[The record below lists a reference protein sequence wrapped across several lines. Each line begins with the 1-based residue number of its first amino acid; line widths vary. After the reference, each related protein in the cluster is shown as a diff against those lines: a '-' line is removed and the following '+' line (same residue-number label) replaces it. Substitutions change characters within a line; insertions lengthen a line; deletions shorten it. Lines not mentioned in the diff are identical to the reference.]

1 MTQNYQSL
9 DFYSLRDL
17 YKSRKSN
24 PTEVI
29 KRILERI
36 SEVDD
41 SGIWISKVPESDVLH
56 ATNCLADQDPDSMA
70 LYGLPFAI
78 KDNID
83 FSGLP
88 TTAGC
93 PDYSFEPSFSSP
105 VVEKLIK
112 AGAIL
117 LGKTNMDQFATG
129 LVGTRSPYGI
139 CKNAINPKYISGGS
153 SSGSAVAVSKG
164 LVSFSLGTDTA
175 GSGRVPAAFN
185 NIVGL
190 KPTRG
195 MISNRG
201 VVPACR
207 SLDCLSIF
215 ALNTSDASEVME
227 IAKGFD
233 SNDPY
238 SRAQLNLSKKV
249 DIEITNIKLGVPHTD
264 DIDFFGNIETKN
276 LFIQT
281 IEIIKK
287 LNVKIVEIDFEPF
300 LEVAKLLYEGP
311 WVAERYQA
319 IRMFFDNNPESIHP
333 ITRAIIEEGKKP
345 IAADAFAAE
354 YRLRELGRKIE
365 TVWSQIDMVLSPTAG
380 TIYTIDEVEADPIK
394 LNSNLGT
401 YTNFMNLLDLC
412 GVSVPAGFGSDGMPF
427 GVTLFGP
434 ALHDR
439 SLLPLA
445 DKIHYYSKAGMGMT
459 RTKLP
464 KRKFITEHVSDD
476 RILIAVCGAHMSG
489 LPLNSELTDRG
500 AEFVRKCRSARQYRF
515 YALENFA
522 PPRPGMVRSVDKH
535 VNNIELEIWAL
546 PKTNFGDFISKIPEP
561 LSIGTIELEDGT
573 SVKGFLCESYVTER
587 AKDITELGDWRIYLS
602 DG

>member
-1 MTQNYQSL
+1 VTQNYQSL

-561 LSIGTIELEDGT
+561 LSIGTSELEDGT

>member
-1 MTQNYQSL
+1 
-9 DFYSLRDL
+9 
-17 YKSRKSN
+17 
-24 PTEVI
+24 
-29 KRILERI
+29 
-36 SEVDD
+36 
-41 SGIWISKVPESDVLH
+41 
-56 ATNCLADQDPDSMA
+56 
-70 LYGLPFAI
+70 
-78 KDNID
+78 
-83 FSGLP
+83 
-88 TTAGC
+88 
-93 PDYSFEPSFSSP
+93 
-105 VVEKLIK
+105 
-112 AGAIL
+112 
-117 LGKTNMDQFATG
+117 
-129 LVGTRSPYGI
+129 
-139 CKNAINPKYISGGS
+139 
-153 SSGSAVAVSKG
+153 
-164 LVSFSLGTDTA
+164 
-175 GSGRVPAAFN
+175 
-185 NIVGL
+185 
-190 KPTRG
+190 

>member
-9 DFYSLRDL
+9 DFFNLRTL

-24 PTEVI
+24 PTEII
-29 KRILERI
+29 KSILERI
-36 SEVDD
+36 REEEDT
-41 SGIWISKVPESDVLH
+41 GIWISRVSESDVLNV
-56 ATNCLADQDPDSMA
+56 TNSLVDQNPDSLA

-83 FSGLP
+83 FAGLP

-93 PDYSFEPSFSSP
+93 PDYSFVPSFSSP

-139 CKNAINPKYISGGS
+139 CRNAINPKYVSGGS

-195 MISNRG
+195 MISNSG

-215 ALNTSDASEVME
+215 ALNTSDAAEVME

-238 SRAQLNLSKKV
+238 SRAQLNLSKKAPV
-249 DIEITNIKLGVPHTD
+249 EISNTKLGVPH
-264 DIDFFGNIETKN
+264 IDELNFFGNIKTKN

-281 IEIIKK
+281 RETIEK
-287 LNVKIVEIDFEPF
+287 LDVEIVEIDFDPF

-319 IRMFFDNNPESIHP
+319 IKTFFDNNPESIHP

-354 YRLRELGRKIE
+354 YRLRELRRKIE
-365 TVWSQIDMVLSPTAG
+365 PIWSNIDMVLSPTAG
-380 TIYTIDEVEADPIK
+380 TIYTIEEVEADPII

-546 PKTNFGDFISKIPEP
+546 PKTNFGDFISKIHEP